1 MTLQQLRYLCEVA
14 RRNLSVSDAATALHT
29 SQPGISKQILA
40 LEDELGVQVFV
51 RRGKRLTE
59 MTPAGKRLVAMAETV
74 LANAGNLKRA
84 ARDLQD
90 ESVGEMVIATTHT
103 QARYLLP
110 KVIPIFLKRFPK
122 VSLFIHQGNPMQVAA
137 EVASGRADIGIA
149 TEYLDGVPELVTM
162 PLYAWNRVVVAQ
174 KGHPILSKRKL
185 TLADIAA
192 YPLVSYDISMTGRG
206 AVNRAFV
213 EQGITPNFVISAMDA
228 DVIKTYVELGIGI
241 GLLAEMAYNAK
252 QDGALGVISAKHLFA
267 ESVTKLALKRGAFL
281 RGYTYELIELL
292 APKLT
297 REAVDGVLSASGA
310 LIQ

>member
-1 MTLQQLRYLCEVA
+1 MTLQQIRYLCEVA
-14 RRNLSVSDAATALHT
+14 RRGLSVSDAAKALHT

-51 RRGKRLTE
+51 RRGKRLVEITA
-59 MTPAGKRLVAMAETV
+59 AGKRLVELGEKV
-74 LANAGNLKRA
+74 LSDAGNLKRA
-84 ARDLQD
+84 ALDFQD
-90 ESVGEMVIATTHT
+90 EAVGEMVIATTHT

-110 KVIPIFLKRFPK
+110 KVIPVFLKRFPK

-137 EVASGRADIGIA
+137 EVASGRADLGIA

-174 KGHPILSKRKL
+174 KGHPILDKRKL

-206 AVNRAFV
+206 AVNEAFSSK
-213 EQGITPNFVISAMDA
+213 GLSPTFVLSAMDS

-241 GLLAEMAYNAK
+241 GLLAEMAYDPK
-252 QDGALGVISAKHLFA
+252 QDIKLGSISAKHLFP
-267 ESVTKLALKRGAFL
+267 ESVTKIALKRNAFL
-281 RGYTYELIELL
+281 RAYTYELIELL
-292 APKLT
+292 APGLT
-297 REAVDGVLSASGA
+297 QQVVNEALHK
-310 LIQ
+310 

>member
-14 RRNLSVSDAATALHT
+14 RRNLSVSAAAAALHT

-40 LEDELGVQVFV
+40 LEDELAVQVFV
-51 RRGKRLTE
+51 RRGRRLTE
-59 MTPAGKRLVAMAETV
+59 ITPAGKRLVVMAEAV

-90 ESVGEMVIATTHT
+90 ENAGEMVIATTHT

-110 KVIPIFLKRFPK
+110 KVIPIFLKQFPK
-122 VSLFIHQGNPMQVAA
+122 VTLFIHQGNPMQVAA

-149 TEYLDGVPELVTM
+149 TEYLDEVSELTTL

-174 KGHPILSKRKL
+174 KGHPILTKRKL
-185 TLADIAA
+185 TLADIAT

-206 AVNRAFV
+206 AVNRAFAA
-213 EQGITPNFVISAMDA
+213 QNITPTFVLSAMDS

-241 GLLAEMAYNAK
+241 GLLAEMAYDSK
-252 QDGALGVISAKHLFA
+252 QDLALGVISAKHLFA

-292 APKLT
+292 SPKLT
-297 REAVDGVLSASGA
+297 RLEVDAVLDANVA
-310 LIQ
+310 L